1 MDSQRKDYYQN
12 PMIIND
18 DMSAEDSSQPRLSD
32 TPSSRKDLS
41 SDAIEDSNSLVRKL
55 ARITE
60 ESRKR
65 SSLKTEEERQAAEER
80 LKTETRRIR
89 DMKRRYAANT
99 TVQKRLSAIEQDL
112 ERLENQGFF
121 VSYPIHPENEFPT
134 LLTRLPIFRPTRRR
148 HQHRLQDIDNALAFS
163 TPFGDGKRHGPPLTV
178 RDEDTL
184 IALMRLRSRR
194 IYGRPEQLPVQIANI
209 YATKTGQVGVH
220 HTLCSIDDIVRQLG
234 LTDGGENYK
243 RTFNSVKRLGAT
255 NLELN
260 LKTHDRYLGFVQTGR
275 MLPLIHVQW
284 QVYERDGL
292 LVVFF
297 PPVIAQW
304 LDKEYTY
311 IDWKTRLQLDDLG
324 KCLHRFLSG
333 QPKKY
338 KTEILKLADTI
349 GYDGPIKN
357 IKQRLRK
364 SLDQL
369 QMLDWLKKH
378 KFTGN
383 GRSVP
388 LVLHI
393 ER

>member
-1 MDSQRKDYYQN
+1 MGDRALARGSPPESSGASGTEPPRPPKEQPAQPEKTSDDLMQR
-12 PMIIND
+12 MARI
-18 DMSAEDSSQPRLSD
+18 AEDAQQRAAS
-32 TPSSRKDLS
+32 
-41 SDAIEDSNSLVRKL
+41 
-55 ARITE
+55 
-60 ESRKR
+60 
-65 SSLKTEEERQAAEER
+65 KTEAERRAAAER
-80 LKTETRRIR
+80 RKTEAKRAR

-99 TVQKRLSAIEQDL
+99 TVQKRLAAVERDL
-112 ERLENQGFF
+112 ERLEGQGFF
-121 VSYPIHPENEFPT
+121 VTYPIRPENEFPT

-148 HQHRLQDIDNALAFS
+148 HQHRLQDIDNALAFK

-194 IYGRPEQLPVQIANI
+194 MYGRPERLPVQITDI
-209 YATKTGQVGVH
+209 YATKAGQVGVH
-220 HTLCSIDDIVRQLG
+220 CALCSIDDIVRQLG

-243 RTFNSVKRLGAT
+243 RTFESVKRLGAT
-255 NLELN
+255 TLELN
-260 LKTHDRYLGFVQTGR
+260 LKTHDRYLGLVHTGR

-292 LVVFF
+292 LVVLF

-333 QPKKY
+333 QPKRY
-338 KTEILKLADTI
+338 KNDVLKVADTI
-349 GYDGPIKN
+349 GYDGPKKN
-357 IKQRLRK
+357 IKQRFGK
-364 SLDQL
+364 SLRLLKELGWL
-369 QMLDWLKKH
+369 QEYA
-378 KFTGN
+378 FTGN

-393 ER
+393 QR